1 MAAVISPPPPADPA
15 GSGHEPPDGLAAR
28 EVEVI
33 ALLASGLSN
42 TEIAQRLYLSN
53 ATVKT
58 HINPDLRQDRSPRPR
73 PGRPL
78 RLPASPGSRLTRGLG
93 GVVCDF

>member
-15 GSGHEPPDGLAAR
+15 GSGHEPPDGLTAR

-33 ALLASGLSN
+33 ALLASGLSS

-53 ATVKT
+53 ATVKDP
-58 HINPDLRQDRSPRPR
+58 HQ
-73 PGRPL
+73 
-78 RLPASPGSRLTRGLG
+78 PGSLPRQEPATAPRLSVTLTSIAWQQA
-93 GVVCDF
+93 DQ